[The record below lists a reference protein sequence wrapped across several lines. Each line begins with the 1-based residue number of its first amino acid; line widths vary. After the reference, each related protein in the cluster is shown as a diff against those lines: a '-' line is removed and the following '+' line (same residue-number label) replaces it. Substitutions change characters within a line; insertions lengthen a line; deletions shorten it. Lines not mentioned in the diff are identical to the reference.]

1 MSFIDWKVEYET
13 GIEDIDNDH
22 RKLFGILNGFY
33 NQLLEGKAQSASLD
47 LFDEM
52 VHYTQYH
59 FKKEESF
66 LVNVNYPLLDEHIV
80 QHRTFEAKLLE
91 VKRNL
96 KDGAIE
102 VSPTELLSILT
113 DWLLTHI
120 MGTDMLYV
128 PYLK

>member
-13 GIEDIDNDH
+13 GIEEIDNDH
-22 RKLFGILNGFY
+22 RKLFGILNDFY
-33 NQLLEGKAQSASLD
+33 KLLLEGKAQSASME

-52 VHYTQYH
+52 VNYAQYH

-66 LVNVNYPLLDEHIV
+66 LANVNYPLLEEHIE
-80 QHRTFEAKLLE
+80 QHRTFEAKLLDI
-91 VKRNL
+91 KSNL
-96 KDGAIE
+96 ISGVIE

>member
-13 GIEDIDNDH
+13 GIEEIDNDH
-22 RKLFGILNGFY
+22 RKLFGILNAFY
-33 NQLLEGKAQSASLD
+33 NLLLEGKAQSASLT

-52 VHYTQYH
+52 LLYAQYH
-59 FKKEESF
+59 FKKEEAF
-66 LVNVNYPLLDEHIV
+66 LANANYPLLDEHIE
-80 QHRTFEAKLLE
+80 QHRAFEAKLLE

-96 KDGAIE
+96 KNGGEEI
-102 VSPTELLSILT
+102 SPSELLSILT